1 MESEE
6 QRALKGRRSRG
17 RSKLEG
23 GVGVA
28 SLKLLLGLP
37 VGVLWG
43 LASEADEPPDNNE
56 GVLSFLTL
64 VRRAES
70 IGSLF
75 LLRSKL
81 ENQLRCLLV
90 NSLMFGLGPAPFPT
104 EVFRGPS
111 VASEASL
118 FPFSITFC
126 W

>member
-6 QRALKGRRSRG
+6 HLALKGRRSRG
-17 RSKLEG
+17 RSKFEG

-28 SLKLLLGLP
+28 SLRLLLGLA

-43 LASEADEPPDNNE
+43 PDEPDKSE

-70 IGSLF
+70 MGSLF

-111 VASEASL
+111 GDICTQAAL
-118 FPFSITFC
+118 QFDY
-126 W
+126 

>member
-6 QRALKGRRSRG
+6 HLALKGRRSRG
-17 RSKLEG
+17 RSKFEG

-28 SLKLLLGLP
+28 SLRLLLGLA

-43 LASEADEPPDNNE
+43 PDEPDKSE

-70 IGSLF
+70 MGSLF

-90 NSLMFGLGPAPFPT
+90 SSLMFGLGPT